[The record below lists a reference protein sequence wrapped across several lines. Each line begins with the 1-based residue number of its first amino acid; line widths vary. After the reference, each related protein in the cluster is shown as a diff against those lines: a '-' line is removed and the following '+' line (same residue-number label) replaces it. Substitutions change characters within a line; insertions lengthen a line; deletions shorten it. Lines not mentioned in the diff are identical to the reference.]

1 MVQRLLRTPPSWLL
15 VVGLC
20 ISQYSFAQPPKPH
33 HRHATLDA
41 RIGVGVI
48 DGQTFDVL
56 AMYLGVSTFYFGLGF
71 YEEAKS
77 RKAPDSMPIEAL
89 ELSGIRSRRLLQ
101 MPFVFGAEIFRRP
114 GQWLDV
120 RVDGQFKG
128 GLELEFNHLRT
139 DAGTRIPGSP
149 ETNYFLGVGLRSQL
163 IHPLRRWLGKDPHLF
178 SSAYIGV
185 SGEVDLLFRQLE
197 IEDGPGKAFVSAL
210 FFFVVGSKKLAFL

>member
-1 MVQRLLRTPPSWLL
+1 MTHRLKMSIATLL
-15 VVGLC
+15 VWLF
-20 ISQYSFAQPPKPH
+20 IPLWTNAAPPKPH

-41 RIGVGVI
+41 RIGLGHI
-48 DGQTFDVL
+48 DGAAFDVL

-71 YEEAKS
+71 YEESRA

-89 ELSGIRSRRLLQ
+89 KLSGIRSRRLLQ
-101 MPFVFGAEIFRRP
+101 MPFVFGAEVFRRP

-149 ETNYFLGVGLRSQL
+149 ETNYFLGGGLRTQL
-163 IHPLRRWLGKDPHLF
+163 IHPLKRWLGKKTHLF
-178 SSAYIGV
+178 SSTYIGV
-185 SGEVDLLFRQLE
+185 SGEADLLFRQLE
-197 IEDGPGKAFVSAL
+197 IEDGPGKVFISGLL
-210 FFFVVGSKKLAFL
+210 FFVIGSKKLAFL

>member
-1 MVQRLLRTPPSWLL
+1 MHRPRRINALYAIILMSLC
-15 VVGLC
+15 VGAPAL
-20 ISQYSFAQPPKPH
+20 AEPPKPH

-41 RIGVGVI
+41 RIGVGSI
-48 DGQTFDVL
+48 DGATFDVL

-71 YEEAKS
+71 YEESKA

-89 ELSGIRSRRLLQ
+89 ELAGIRSRRLLQ

-149 ETNYFLGVGLRSQL
+149 ETNYFLGGGIRTQL
-163 IHPLRRWLGKDPHLF
+163 IHPLKRWLGKKTHLF
-178 SSAYIGV
+178 SSTYIGV
-185 SGEVDLLFRQLE
+185 SGEADVLFRQLE
-197 IEDGPGKAFVSAL
+197 IEDGPGKVFVSGL
-210 FFFVVGSKKLAFL
+210 FFFVIGSKKLAFL